1 MNTSESEQEAPES
14 RPGRLYSVAVS
25 EFYDR
30 GGDTSWPAYQQW
42 TEEVSGQIA
51 SECAAN
57 GTKALIVFDEY
68 ELARRSMAQHIN
80 QRD

>member
-1 MNTSESEQEAPES
+1 MEAPES
-14 RPGRLYSVAVS
+14 GQTEPDNRPTRFYSVPVS

-30 GGDTSWPAYQQW
+30 GGDTSWAAYQQW
-42 TEEVSGQIA
+42 AEEVSGQIA

-68 ELARRSMAQHIN
+68 ELARRSIAQHIN